1 MEFTDPDWFDVE
13 ALQSGD
19 DRALDRI
26 IERHRRSLELFMF
39 RMIGHAADAEELTQ
53 ETFVRVYFQ
62 IGSYRP
68 RSRFVAW
75 LYQIAR
81 NLCRDY
87 FKSRAYRQRSLN
99 TELTVEIEDNLNSE
113 NLPESLAQRI
123 DQVQAALLLIPA
135 ALRECLI
142 LTAVEGLSHIEA
154 GRRLGLSA
162 KAVEVKSYRARKRLL
177 KMLGNS

>member
-1 MEFTDPDWFDVE
+1 MEVTDPDWLDVE

-19 DRALDRI
+19 NGALDRL
-26 IERHRRSLELFMF
+26 IERHRRPVEVFIF
-39 RMIGHAADAEELTQ
+39 RMIGHAADAEELAQ

-99 TELTVEIEDNLNSE
+99 TELTVEIEENLNSA
-113 NLPESLAQRI
+113 NLSEPLAQRM

-142 LTAVEGLSHIEA
+142 LTAVDGFSHVEA

-162 KAVEVKSYRARKRLL
+162 KAVEVKSYRARKQLL
-177 KMLGNS
+177 KILGNS